1 MTTATPWEHIRDEAL
16 AAMTAHE
23 REEYNAAAIEADARL
38 QLAELVY
45 EARTAAGHA

>member
-1 MTTATPWEHIRDEAL
+1 MSTTTPWEHIRDEAP

-23 REEYNAAAIEADARL
+23 REEYDAAAIEADARL

-45 EARTAAGHA
+45 ETRTAAGHA